1 MALLLL
7 LKLTVILIML
17 IGLTLTLLPRLPGT
31 LVILGAAVLYIGA
44 TDAVA
49 PPWVV
54 AALAVLA
61 FAAEVGGRLL
71 RLYLTRRY
79 SLSRVF
85 CVNSAVGNIGGIL
98 AADALLGPV
107 LGLLAWEFFAG
118 KTLAPRWDT
127 IGRILLR
134 LAAVAMVR
142 FGCGL
147 LMIVLVFVYIMR

>member
-1 MALLLL
+1 MLLL
-7 LKLTVILIML
+7 LKLTVLLIML
-17 IGLTLTLLPRLPGT
+17 VGLAMTLLPRLPGT
-31 LVILGAAVLYIGA
+31 LVILGAAVLFIGA
-44 TDAVA
+44 TGTDV

-54 AALAVLA
+54 ASLAVLS
-61 FAAEVGGRLL
+61 FAAEVGGRML

-85 CVNSAVGNIGGIL
+85 CVNSMVGNIGGIL

-107 LGLLAWEFFAG
+107 LGLLAWELFAG

-127 IGRILLR
+127 IGKVLLR
-134 LAAVAMVR
+134 LAAVATVR

-147 LMIVLVFVYIMR
+147 LMIVLVMVYIMR

>member
-1 MALLLL
+1 MLLL

-17 IGLTLTLLPRLPGT
+17 VGLTLTLLPRLPGT
-31 LVILGAAVLYIGA
+31 VVILGAAVLYIGA
-44 TDAVA
+44 AGTDAPSWVA
-49 PPWVV
+49 

-61 FAAEVGGRLL
+61 FAAEVGGRML

-85 CVNSAVGNIGGIL
+85 CVNSTVGNMGGIL

-107 LGLLAWEFFAG
+107 LGLLVWEFFAG

-127 IGRILLR
+127 VGKVILR
-134 LAAVAMVR
+134 LAAVATLR
-142 FGCGL
+142 FGCGI

>member
-1 MALLLL
+1 MLLL
-7 LKLTVILIML
+7 LKLTVIVIML
-17 IGLTLTLLPRLPGT
+17 IGLGLTLLPRLPGT

-44 TDAVA
+44 AGIAA

-54 AALAVLA
+54 AALTVLA
-61 FAAEVGGRLL
+61 FVAEAGGRLL

-85 CVNSAVGNIGGIL
+85 CVNSTVGNVGGIL

-107 LGLLAWEFFAG
+107 LGLLAWELFAG
-118 KTLAPRWDT
+118 KTLAPRWDMV
-127 IGRILLR
+127 GRVLLR

-147 LMIVLVFVYIMR
+147 LMIVLVLVYVMG

>member
-1 MALLLL
+1 LLL
-7 LKLTVILIML
+7 LKITVIIIML
-17 IGLTLTLLPRLPGT
+17 VGLALTLMPRLPGT
-31 LVILGAAVLYIGA
+31 LVILGAAVLYLGA
-44 TDAVA
+44 AGAAA

-54 AALAVLA
+54 AALVVLS
-61 FAAEVGGRLL
+61 FAAEVGGRML

-85 CVNSAVGNIGGIL
+85 CVNTSVGNIGGIL

-107 LGLLAWEFFAG
+107 LGLVVWEFFAG

-127 IGRILLR
+127 IARVLLR
-134 LAAVAMVR
+134 LAAVAAVR

-147 LMIVLVFVYIMR
+147 LMIVLVLVYIMG

>member
-1 MALLLL
+1 MLLL
-7 LKLTVILIML
+7 LKITVILIML
-17 IGLTLTLLPRLPGT
+17 IGLALTLLPRLPGT
-31 LVILGAAVLYIGA
+31 LVILGAAVLYIGVTGTA
-44 TDAVA
+44 APAWVA
-49 PPWVV
+49 

-61 FAAEVGGRLL
+61 FAAEVGGRML

-85 CVNSAVGNIGGIL
+85 CVNSTVGNIGGIL

-127 IGRILLR
+127 VGKVILR
-134 LAAVAMVR
+134 LAAVATVR
-142 FGCGL
+142 FGCGI

>member
-1 MALLLL
+1 MLLL

-17 IGLTLTLLPRLPGT
+17 VGLGLTLLPRLPGT
-31 LVILGAAVLYIGA
+31 LVILGAAILYLGA
-44 TDAVA
+44 AGTAA

-61 FAAEVGGRLL
+61 FVAEVGGRLL

-85 CVNSAVGNIGGIL
+85 CVNSTVGNIGGIL

-107 LGLLAWEFFAG
+107 LGLLAWELFAG

-127 IGRILLR
+127 VGRVLLR

-147 LMIVLVFVYIMR
+147 LMIILVFVYIMG

>member
-1 MALLLL
+1 M
-7 LKLTVILIML
+7 
-17 IGLTLTLLPRLPGT
+17 
-31 LVILGAAVLYIGA
+31 LYIGVTGTA
-44 TDAVA
+44 APAWVA
-49 PPWVV
+49 

-61 FAAEVGGRLL
+61 FAAEVGGRML

-85 CVNSAVGNIGGIL
+85 CVNSTVGNIGGIL

-118 KTLAPRWDT
+118 RTLAPRWDT
-127 IGRILLR
+127 VGKVILR
-134 LAAVAMVR
+134 LAAVATVR
-142 FGCGL
+142 FGCGI

>member
-1 MALLLL
+1 
-7 LKLTVILIML
+7 ML
-17 IGLTLTLLPRLPGT
+17 VGLAMTLLPRLPGT
-31 LVILGAAVLYIGA
+31 LVILGAAVLFIGA
-44 TDAVA
+44 TGTDV

-54 AALAVLA
+54 ASLAVLS
-61 FAAEVGGRLL
+61 FAAEVGGRML

-85 CVNSAVGNIGGIL
+85 CVNSMVGNIGGIL

-107 LGLLAWEFFAG
+107 LGLLAWELFAG

-127 IGRILLR
+127 IGKVLLR
-134 LAAVAMVR
+134 LAAVATVR

-147 LMIVLVFVYIMR
+147 LMIVLVMVYIMR

>member
-1 MALLLL
+1 MLLL
-7 LKLTVILIML
+7 LKLTVLLIML
-17 IGLTLTLLPRLPGT
+17 VGLALTLLPRLPGT
-31 LVILGAAVLYIGA
+31 LVILGAAVLFIGVSG
-44 TDAVA
+44 TDA

-54 AALAVLA
+54 ASLTVLS
-61 FAAEVGGRLL
+61 FAAEVGGRML

-85 CVNSAVGNIGGIL
+85 CVNSTVGNIGGIL

-107 LGLLAWEFFAG
+107 LGLLAWELFAG

-127 IGRILLR
+127 IGKVLLR
-134 LAAVAMVR
+134 LAAVATVR

-147 LMIVLVFVYIMR
+147 LMIVLVMVYIMR